1 MNCISLPPFDVK
13 IIEDKGKHKIYD
25 IVRKKYV
32 ALTPEEW
39 VRQHFVNYL
48 VSKKRYPLEIIAN
61 EVQIKLHNTL
71 KRCDT
76 VVYNKYLEPIM
87 IIEYKAPSLELTT
100 NVFDQVLRY
109 NMALR
114 VRYLV
119 VTNGIKQICCDI
131 NYSTQQYNFLSEVPD
146 FPLV

>member
-13 IIEDKGKHKIYD
+13 VIEDNGKHKIYD

-48 VSKKRYPLEIIAN
+48 VSKKRYPLGIIAN

-87 IIEYKAPSLELTT
+87 IIEYKAPSIELTT